1 MAAFAITRERDI
13 SVIDIRN
20 PPDIFGIA
28 YLTFSSLAE
37 AGVDVDLILQTSPGG
52 RGYGIMFTVRGE
64 DSSVALE
71 TMKTL
76 YEKYDKT
83 EIILNRSAEK
93 ISISGLG
100 MRGGVGVAARIL
112 KTLYRED
119 IFILG
124 ISTSEIKISLA
135 VDEKYAD
142 AAMNALLREFEM
154 QPDN

>member
-1 MAAFAITRERDI
+1 
-13 SVIDIRN
+13 
-20 PPDIFGIA
+20 
-28 YLTFSSLAE
+28 
-37 AGVDVDLILQTSPGG
+37 
-52 RGYGIMFTVRGE
+52 
-64 DSSVALE
+64 
-71 TMKTL
+71 MKTL

-100 MRGGVGVAARIL
+100 MRGGVGTAARIL

-119 IFILG
+119 RFLSLG

-135 VDEKYAD
+135 VEEKYAD

-154 QPDN
+154 YPN

>member
-1 MAAFAITRERDI
+1 M
-13 SVIDIRN
+13 
-20 PPDIFGIA
+20 
-28 YLTFSSLAE
+28 
-37 AGVDVDLILQTSPGG
+37 
-52 RGYGIMFTVRGE
+52 
-64 DSSVALE
+64 
-71 TMKTL
+71 
-76 YEKYDKT
+76 
-83 EIILNRSAEK
+83 
-93 ISISGLG
+93 
-100 MRGGVGVAARIL
+100 

>member
-1 MAAFAITRERDI
+1 
-13 SVIDIRN
+13 
-20 PPDIFGIA
+20 
-28 YLTFSSLAE
+28 
-37 AGVDVDLILQTSPGG
+37 
-52 RGYGIMFTVRGE
+52 MFTVRGE
-64 DSSVALE
+64 DSSAALD

-100 MRGGVGVAARIL
+100 MRGGVGTAARIL

-135 VDEKYAD
+135 VEEKYAD

-154 QPDN
+154 YPD